1 MPVSRFQ
8 IDFKNKKAKRGYNW
22 SGRNNSFL
30 IPVRNLDET
39 EEVRY
44 TSDTFNHF
52 LKLRKYY
59 TETEKLKLEGRK
71 FCNKWG
77 RFRYPEETPDE
88 LKIMGSIHF
97 IESFIFDLSS
107 TKKPSLNQI
116 AQHQLEFKEDGT
128 PTWNFND
135 VMGTLRISFD
145 WDEEGEK
152 IIPTY
157 HPLNLWE
164 AIKLQLL
171 LTGSDSQDNL
181 IECLHYSTFG
191 MKLGCLQYTKGRS
204 DKKFCSDTCRTAF
217 SDKTR
222 KMKLRKISP
231 TQ

>member
-59 TETEKLKLEGRK
+59 TETEKLKFEGRK

-222 KMKLRKISP
+222 KIKLRKISP